1 MEKDLKLGRRLQERL
16 DKLELEKKDWDLQMQ
31 SERSLRDQSVTILEK
46 SILRKNSKEY
56 YFFIKTGL
64 DRFENDENT
73 AEAARD
79 MIKES
84 VSIDIDEIENLDK
97 VFMRF
102 KKRYDLFMTRYNKR
116 SKEILMKL
124 LSLIHI

>member
-16 DKLELEKKDWDLQMQ
+16 DKLELKKKDWDLQMQ

-56 YFFIKTGL
+56 YSFIKTGL

-102 KKRYDLFMTRYNKR
+102 KKRYDLFMNRYT
-116 SKEILMKL
+116 
-124 LSLIHI
+124 LSLFSKFL